1 MRAEMRRVI
10 VDERAASKRR
20 AVERFK
26 QPDDAPF
33 DPGSDDS
40 EPESERG
47 EARGLDAILNAGMN
61 MGSP

>member
-1 MRAEMRRVI
+1 MRAEMRRLV
-10 VDERAASKRR
+10 VDERAASKAR
-20 AVERFK
+20 AIERFRA
-26 QPDDAPF
+26 PDDALF

-61 MGSP
+61 LGSP